1 MRQDLLLSGFHFTLQ
16 RKIRKTNK
24 CLEWGGLSSDTED
37 MLGIQNKGLENAFP
51 ALPARSGVS
60 FHSGPP
66 TRCSV
71 VCGSDGHF
79 QVRTAAETASFLTLT
94 PVPSPHTVFT
104 LISHCT
110 SSAAFRFLSENCR
123 ARTVYTCLREKHR
136 TALDSHLS
144 MVLLQCGKP
153 VSFPHFP
160 ILNYFSPDCRCVL
173 PVLTHSAVPVLES
186 LAHGPPAND
195 YLSFTWLSHDY

>member
-1 MRQDLLLSGFHFTLQ
+1 MRQDLPLSGLHFTLQ

-37 MLGIQNKGLENAFP
+37 MLRIQKKGLENAFP
-51 ALPARSGVS
+51 ALPAGSGVS

-94 PVPSPHTVFT
+94 PIPSPHTVFT
-104 LISHCT
+104 LISHCS
-110 SSAAFRFLSENCR
+110 SSAAFQFLSENCR

-144 MVLLQCGKP
+144 VGLLQGGKP
-153 VSFPHFP
+153 VSFHPFLFL
-160 ILNYFSPDCRCVL
+160 ITFLQTL
-173 PVLTHSAVPVLES
+173 
-186 LAHGPPAND
+186 
-195 YLSFTWLSHDY
+195 

>member
-1 MRQDLLLSGFHFTLQ
+1 M
-16 RKIRKTNK
+16 
-24 CLEWGGLSSDTED
+24 
-37 MLGIQNKGLENAFP
+37 
-51 ALPARSGVS
+51 
-60 FHSGPP
+60 
-66 TRCSV
+66 
-71 VCGSDGHF
+71 
-79 QVRTAAETASFLTLT
+79 
-94 PVPSPHTVFT
+94 
-104 LISHCT
+104 
-110 SSAAFRFLSENCR
+110 
-123 ARTVYTCLREKHR
+123 YTCLREKHR

-186 LAHGPPAND
+186 LAHGPPATD